1 MILNDYQGNLTS
13 FAYDGDGLKRTGAAT
28 TTLIWDGAD
37 YLQGRS

>member
-1 MILNDYQGNLTS
+1 MTWHRESN
-13 FAYDGDGLKRTGAAT
+13 DGDGLKRSETNGSGR